1 MKRKINKLN
10 TYKELLFLCK
20 KIQIINKIDN
30 EIENKI
36 PTYESQ
42 KDKQKVLTLY
52 RIG

>member
-1 MKRKINKLN
+1 MDKNIKILN

-36 PTYESQ
+36 PSSKKST
-42 KDKQKVLTLY
+42 QKVLTLY
-52 RIG
+52 R